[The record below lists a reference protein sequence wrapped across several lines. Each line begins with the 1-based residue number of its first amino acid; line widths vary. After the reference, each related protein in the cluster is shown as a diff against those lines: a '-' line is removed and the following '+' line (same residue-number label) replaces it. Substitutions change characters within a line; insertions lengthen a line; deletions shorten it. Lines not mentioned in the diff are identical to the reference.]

1 MKLLLFGPP
10 GVGKGTQAKLLADF
24 FTIPHFSTGDMLRAA
39 VAAETYLG
47 LQAKQCMETGQLVP
61 DELMV
66 AMIRD
71 ALVGPTARNGFILDG
86 FPRTVPQAET
96 LTVIFHEIGIREFTV
111 VNIDVNAE
119 SIVQRLSSRLMC
131 PADGKIFN
139 IELTNVRVGGP
150 CPVCATPLIQ
160 RADDRP
166 ETIRDRLDVYRSKT
180 APVLTFYEKLNVVI
194 TVDGSGPV
202 DTVNQEIRNRLK
214 ALKHR

>member
-1 MKLLLFGPP
+1 
-10 GVGKGTQAKLLADF
+10 
-24 FTIPHFSTGDMLRAA
+24 MLRAA

-61 DELMV
+61 DELMI

-96 LTVIFHEIGIREFTV
+96 LTVIFHEIGIRDFTV

-131 PADGKIFN
+131 PSDGKIFN
-139 IELTNVRVGGP
+139 SELTNVRAGGP
-150 CPVCATPLIQ
+150 CPVCSTPLIQ

-166 ETIRDRLDVYRSKT
+166 ETIRDRLEVYRAKT
-180 APVLTFYEKLNVVI
+180 APVLTFYEKMDVVI

-202 DTVNQEIRNRLK
+202 DAVNQEIRNRLK
-214 ALKHR
+214 TVKQR